1 MELTDLPALNAGL
14 NTVAAVLL
22 AVGYGLIR
30 QGRAQAHRACM
41 LAAFGVSTAFLAS
54 YLVYHFNVGSV
65 AYTGQGVRRAVYF
78 AVLISHAVLAALVP
92 PLAVV
97 TLVHGLRA
105 RFDRHRRIARWTLPV
120 WLYVSV
126 TGVAVYA
133 MLYSPW

>member
-1 MELTDLPALNAGL
+1 MELADLPALNAGL

-30 QGRAQAHRACM
+30 RGRAQAHRACM

-54 YLVYHFNVGSV
+54 YLVYHLNVGSV
-65 AYTGQGVRRAVYF
+65 AYTGQGVRRTVYF

-92 PLAVV
+92 PLAIV

-133 MLYSPW
+133 MLYNPW

>member
-1 MELTDLPALNAGL
+1 MELADLPALNAGL

-54 YLVYHFNVGSV
+54 YLVYHLNVGSV
-65 AYTGQGVRRAVYF
+65 AYTGQGVRRTVYF

-133 MLYSPW
+133 MLYNPW

>member
-1 MELTDLPALNAGL
+1 MELADLPALNAGL

-54 YLVYHFNVGSV
+54 YLVYHLNVGSV
-65 AYTGQGVRRAVYF
+65 AYTGQGVRRTVYF

-133 MLYSPW
+133 MLYLP

>member
-1 MELTDLPALNAGL
+1 MELADLPALNAGL

-54 YLVYHFNVGSV
+54 YLVYHINVGSV
-65 AYTGQGVRRAVYF
+65 AYTGQGVRRTVYF

-133 MLYSPW
+133 MLYLP

>member
-1 MELTDLPALNAGL
+1 MELADLPALNAGL

-54 YLVYHFNVGSV
+54 YLVYHINVGSV
-65 AYTGQGVRRAVYF
+65 AYTGQGVRRTVYF

-105 RFDRHRRIARWTLPV
+105 RFVRHRRIARWTLPV

-133 MLYSPW
+133 MLYLP